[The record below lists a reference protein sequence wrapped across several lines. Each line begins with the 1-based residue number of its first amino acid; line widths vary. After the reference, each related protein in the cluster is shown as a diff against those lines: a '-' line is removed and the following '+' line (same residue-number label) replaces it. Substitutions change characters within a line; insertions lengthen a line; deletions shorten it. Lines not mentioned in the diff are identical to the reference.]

1 MFMLTWS
8 TSRVISLLSRLS
20 DYSHSTPTV
29 LRDTLGYYSTH
40 YQFIRTPFWYE
51 LHSGIEWYSWVLLH
65 PLSVH
70 PLVPRDILGY
80 YSTHYHFI
88 RTSFRHELPSRTERH
103 SWVLLHPLSVR
114 QNSIPTWTT
123 LWYWVIFLG
132 ITPPIIC
139 SSELHSDMNCAPS
152 YIFCWTECL
161 ITILTVLI
169 WTIWEPQGLPRSF
182 IYTIAGIQFVFNNWT
197 TYRIQCPL
205 LLDVSL
211 VVSSKARIL
220 DHMVP
225 N

>member
-88 RTSFRHELPSRTERH
+88 RTSFRYELR
-103 SWVLLHPLSVR
+103 
-114 QNSIPTWTT
+114 
-123 LWYWVIFLG
+123 
-132 ITPPIIC
+132 
-139 SSELHSDMNCAPS
+139 SELHLLLNRMSHYNSNGS
-152 YIFCWTECL
+152 YLNYLGTTGVTKVIHLYHCW
-161 ITILTVLI
+161 
-169 WTIWEPQGLPRSF
+169 
-182 IYTIAGIQFVFNNWT
+182 YTICIQ
-197 TYRIQCPL
+197 Q
-205 LLDVSL
+205 LDNISDTMSVITWCQP
-211 VVSSKARIL
+211 RRFIEG
-220 DHMVP
+220 
-225 N
+225 